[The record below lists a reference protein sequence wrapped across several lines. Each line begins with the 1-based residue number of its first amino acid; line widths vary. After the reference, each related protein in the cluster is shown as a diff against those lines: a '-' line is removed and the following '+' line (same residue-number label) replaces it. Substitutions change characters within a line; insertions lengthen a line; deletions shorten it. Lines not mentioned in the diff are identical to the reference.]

1 MAKRQKRRASR
12 GNRIGMAGIAVVVL
26 TLLAV
31 LLVQS
36 HRLENKNTAYAGQ
49 VTELEQ
55 QIAEQEARAEE
66 LEKLPEYTQSQEYIE
81 KMAREK
87 FGLVY
92 PDEVIFRAEK

>member
-49 VTELEQ
+49 VTE
-55 QIAEQEARAEE
+55 QEARAEE

-92 PDEVIFRAEK
+92 PDEVIFRAEE